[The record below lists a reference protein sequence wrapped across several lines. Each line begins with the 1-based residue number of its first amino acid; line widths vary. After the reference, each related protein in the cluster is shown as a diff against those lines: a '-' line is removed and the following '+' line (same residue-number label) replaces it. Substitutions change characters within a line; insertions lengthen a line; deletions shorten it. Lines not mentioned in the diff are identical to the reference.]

1 MAAVQAAEHEPA
13 HDALPGS
20 IPDLLALRRAH
31 ADGEF
36 LVTDDER
43 LSFAE
48 ADAQSLA
55 LADALLASGVGKG
68 TRVGILF
75 PNCAQWIISWLAAAR
90 IGALTVPLST
100 FAPGAELARLVHHT
114 DIQVLLMG
122 RSIAGR
128 DLIDRLADALPGL
141 ADGDAAIALPEVP
154 FLRRVHVWPDCD
166 RSWATP
172 WPGTT
177 GPVVSLVGS
186 AETEVRPSDDLVLV
200 TTSGTTAL
208 PKSVAHT
215 HGSLVRH
222 AYILAHHRGVTATD
236 RVYSPMPFFWVG
248 GLTMVVLQALSTGA
262 AVLAQDVF
270 EPGATLALLERER
283 ATYVSCWAQ
292 ASQAMTD
299 HPDFAKRDLSSVRGG
314 TLLEALPLER
324 RPSEPELTPNLLGM
338 TETGGPHTMVEVP
351 DTPLPTERRGSFGIP
366 LPGLVQHRV
375 VDAAGFEAPPGQE
388 GGIQVR
394 GQILMSGIYKRE
406 RHDVFTADGWYD
418 TGDRGFFDAA
428 GHLHFTGRTSALIKT
443 AGSNVSPAEVESV
456 LDAMPGVLHSFVI
469 GLPHPVRGEI
479 VAAAVVPTHG
489 ADLSI
494 DAVTGH
500 ARANL
505 SGFKVPTVIA
515 LLAESELPMLPTGK
529 LDRHGLVRLL
539 ATDRLQLDQER
550 KTWISQPS
558 V

>member
-1 MAAVQAAEHEPA
+1 MAAAHTAEPTPA
-13 HDALPGS
+13 PDALPAS
-20 IPDLLALRRAH
+20 IPELLALRRAH
-31 ADGEF
+31 SDGE
-36 LVTDDER
+36 LLITDHER

-48 ADAQSLA
+48 ADEQSQV

-100 FAPGAELARLVHHT
+100 FAPGAELARLLRHT
-114 DIQVLLMG
+114 DTQVLLMG
-122 RSIAGR
+122 HSIAGR
-128 DLIDRLADALPGL
+128 DLVDRLADALPGL
-141 ADGDAAIALPEVP
+141 STGDAAIGLPYVP
-154 FLRRVHVWPDCD
+154 FLRRVHVWPDSD

-177 GPVVSLVGS
+177 EPVAPLAGS
-186 AETEVRPSDDLVLV
+186 AETEVRPADDLVLV

-314 TLLEALPLER
+314 TMLEALPPER
-324 RPSEPELTPNLLGM
+324 RPSEPELTPNMLGM

-366 LPGLVQHRV
+366 LPGVVQHRI
-375 VDAAGFEAPPGQE
+375 VDPSGLEVAPGQHGE
-388 GGIQVR
+388 IQVR
-394 GQILMSGIYKRE
+394 GQILMSGIYKQE
-406 RHDVFTADGWYD
+406 RHEVFSPDGWYS
-418 TGDRGFFDAA
+418 TGDRGWFDGA
-428 GHLHFTGRTSALIKT
+428 GHLHFTGRASALIKT

-456 LDAMPGVLHSFVI
+456 LDAMPGVLHSFVV

-479 VAAAVVPTHG
+479 VAAAVVPAHD
-489 ADLSI
+489 AELSTEEVM
-494 DAVTGH
+494 AH
-500 ARANL
+500 ARRNL

-515 LLAESELPMLPTGK
+515 VLAESELPMLPTGK
-529 LDRHGLVRLL
+529 VDRQGLVRLL
-539 ATDRLQLDQER
+539 TTDRFQLD
-550 KTWISQPS
+550 
-558 V
+558 

>member
-1 MAAVQAAEHEPA
+1 MAAAHTAEPTPA
-13 HDALPGS
+13 PDALPAS
-20 IPDLLALRRAH
+20 IPELLALRRAQP
-31 ADGEF
+31 DGEF

-48 ADAQSLA
+48 ADAQSRA
-55 LADALLASGVGKG
+55 LADALLAGGVGKG

-100 FAPGAELARLVHHT
+100 FAPGAELARLLRHT
-114 DIQVLLMG
+114 DTQVLLMG

-128 DLIDRLADALPGL
+128 DLVDRLADALPGL
-141 ADGDAAIALPEVP
+141 SAGDAAIALPEVP
-154 FLRRVHVWPDCD
+154 YLRRVHVWPDSD

-172 WPGTT
+172 WPDTT
-177 GPVVSLVGS
+177 KPVVSLISS
-186 AETEVRPSDDLVLV
+186 AEQEVRPADELVLV
-200 TTSGTTAL
+200 TTSGTTAV

-222 AYILAHHRGVTATD
+222 AYILAHHRGITSAD

-314 TLLEALPLER
+314 TMLEALPPER

-338 TETGGPHTMVEVP
+338 TETGGPHTMVAVP
-351 DTPLPTERRGSFGIP
+351 DTPLPPNRRGSFGIP
-366 LPGLVQHRV
+366 LPGVVQHRI
-375 VDAAGFEAPPGQE
+375 VDASGVEMAPGQHGE
-388 GGIQVR
+388 LEVR
-394 GQILMSGIYKRE
+394 GQILMSGIYKQE
-406 RHDVFTADGWYD
+406 RHQVFSPDGWYP
-418 TGDRGFFDAA
+418 TGDRGWFDDA

-443 AGSNVSPAEVESV
+443 AGSNVSPTEVESV
-456 LDAMPGVLHSFVI
+456 LDEMPGVLHSFVV
-469 GLPHPVRGEI
+469 GLPHPVRGEV
-479 VAAAVVPTHG
+479 VAAAVVPSHG
-489 ADLSI
+489 VQLDTE
-494 DAVTGH
+494 AVVAH
-500 ARANL
+500 ARRNL
-505 SGFKVPTVIA
+505 SSFKVPTVIA
-515 LLAESELPMLPTGK
+515 VIAEGELPMLPTGK
-529 LDRHGLVRLL
+529 LDRQGLVRLL
-539 ATDRLQLDQER
+539 TTD
-550 KTWISQPS
+550 
-558 V
+558 